1 VDKKVNTYMTKVRDY
16 YRHKEGYGDK
26 MSTDEVLK
34 RVIKYSGDTLSLES
48 DSSFNTGTDGLE
60 KHRQAANEL
69 WTVES
74 ERPIT
79 SHRRIIGRFIVFGKK
94 VLRKI
99 SRWYINPIVE
109 AQNKFNGEITAALN
123 EICNKLITLEG
134 NSEMLQAEISES
146 NQRLSDLIY
155 QKEMEYKRQLEETEQ
170 QLKAIKKQYESDIA
184 YLTYRLEKSEQVSK
198 SPSEG
203 SALASQPS
211 AEPNLESQGE
221 KGNAQIDYFL
231 FENRFRGT
239 EADIKDNL
247 TQYLKF
253 FSQDNVL
260 DIGCG
265 RGEFLE
271 LLAEN
276 NIKAKGVDVYQD
288 FVHYC
293 KKKGLDVEQG
303 DGLEFLRGVEDNS
316 LGGIFLGQVIEHLD
330 EDYLINLIELA
341 WKKLKPGAWFIAETP
356 NPTMLSTF
364 SNSFYLDLSHV
375 KPIHPE
381 TMRFLMSYFGYKD
394 IEILYS
400 EKTKIPYELP
410 LLEGDSSIR
419 NLKDFNNGIN
429 LLNGLIFGYQ
439 DYAIAGRK

>member
-1 VDKKVNTYMTKVRDY
+1 MDKKVNTYMTKVRDY

-170 QLKAIKKQYESDIA
+170 QLKAIKKQYELGMTTD
-184 YLTYRLEKSEQVSK
+184 LV
-198 SPSEG
+198 
-203 SALASQPS
+203 
-211 AEPNLESQGE
+211 
-221 KGNAQIDYFL
+221 
-231 FENRFRGT
+231 
-239 EADIKDNL
+239 
-247 TQYLKF
+247 
-253 FSQDNVL
+253 
-260 DIGCG
+260 
-265 RGEFLE
+265 
-271 LLAEN
+271 
-276 NIKAKGVDVYQD
+276 
-288 FVHYC
+288 
-293 KKKGLDVEQG
+293 VE
-303 DGLEFLRGVEDNS
+303 E
-316 LGGIFLGQVIEHLD
+316 
-330 EDYLINLIELA
+330 IELA
-341 WKKLKPGAWFIAETP
+341 LMQLEGQINSITRQHNQLKTLFEKP
-356 NPTMLSTF
+356 
-364 SNSFYLDLSHV
+364 YLD
-375 KPIHPE
+375 
-381 TMRFLMSYFGYKD
+381 TGM
-394 IEILYS
+394 
-400 EKTKIPYELP
+400 
-410 LLEGDSSIR
+410 
-419 NLKDFNNGIN
+419 
-429 LLNGLIFGYQ
+429 
-439 DYAIAGRK
+439 